1 VNRVHGPLTTLTHSD
16 RHIGGEGCLENGGR
30 LETTENERDRDIAGL
45 IASCLESDLLLER
58 RLAAIEAL
66 IEKSAEIAKPVMLA
80 VAERT
85 TERRL
90 VLEAVGV
97 GLARIEQRGVRVS
110 EFDLRNVSE
119 VAFLAYD
126 GWTPT

>member
-1 VNRVHGPLTTLTHSD
+1 
-16 RHIGGEGCLENGGR
+16 

-85 TERRL
+85 TEPRL

-119 VAFLAYD
+119 VTFLAYD